1 MGRRLARLEL
11 PGWNNSGILRRKHGE
26 DASMHVGLAT
36 GFAHQR
42 GDSYPDAQ
50 FIREELENLVLAEE
64 LGFDSVWITEH
75 HFSDYSM
82 SNDPLQLLTYL
93 AGRTKRIKLGTQ
105 VIIVPWRDPVR
116 LAEAIVNL
124 DHVSSGRAILGFGGG
139 LAPHEFKGLRVDQ
152 NKSRA
157 LYNDILSMV
166 IPALETGILEGETET
181 ISQPR
186 VELRP
191 RPLKSFE
198 GRKFCGSLS
207 GTSMITAAKLGFGNM
222 VLMLPQR
229 GKEVPPDKYA
239 EVWQE
244 VHGLGTKPPAP
255 MVSGNF
261 YIDESADYAEEQ
273 GRKYL
278 ANTMRA
284 AIRNYS
290 LDKPGTFAAI
300 KGYENYENMTME
312 PEAVEEYCQAFGHGA
327 VTGTPQMIVERMWEL
342 KQIYRPQGFFPH
354 VYFGGMAQEDALK
367 NMHLFAKEVLPE
379 VKSWD
384 AEVSIDDRFLEAA
397 E

>member
-1 MGRRLARLEL
+1 
-11 PGWNNSGILRRKHGE
+11 
-26 DASMHVGLAT
+26 MHVGLAT

-42 GDSYPDAQ
+42 GKDYDDAR
-50 FIREELENLVLAEE
+50 FVREEIENLVLAEE

-82 SNDPLQLLTYL
+82 SNDPLQLLTYI
-93 AGRTKRIKLGTQ
+93 AAKTSRVKLGTQ
-105 VIIVPWRDPVR
+105 CIIVPWHNPAR
-116 LAEAIVNL
+116 LAEKIVNL
-124 DHVSSGRAILGFGGG
+124 DILSNGRAILGFGGG
-139 LAPHEFKGLRVDQ
+139 LAQHEFAGLGIDM

-157 LYNDILSMV
+157 LYNDTLEV
-166 IPALETGILEGETET
+166 LIPALESGVIEGEGAFGT
-181 ISQPR
+181 IPR
-186 VELRP
+186 SELRP
-191 RPLKSFE
+191 APIKSFE

-207 GTSMITAAKLGFGNM
+207 GNSMYTAARLGCGNM

-229 GKEVPPDKYA
+229 GKDVPPDKYA

-244 VHGLGTKPPAP
+244 VNGPGTAPPPP
-255 MVSGNF
+255 MLSGNY

-300 KGYENYENMTME
+300 AGYENYENMTME
-312 PEAVEEYCQAFGHGA
+312 PEAVEEYCQAFGQGA
-327 VTGTPQMIVERMWEL
+327 VTGTPQMIIERMWEL
-342 KQIYRPQGFFPH
+342 KQIFKPQGFFPH
-354 VYFGGMAQEDALK
+354 VYFGGMPQDEALK
-367 NMHLFAKEVLPE
+367 NIHLFAGKVLPE
-379 VKSWD
+379 VKRWE
-384 AEVSIDDRFLEAA
+384 AETSIDDRFMEAA